1 MEEQQAPAYYY
12 SCNECNSEVKGFH
25 RFCHHCGAYLGPE
38 AHREDIFNNVQLRM
52 AFVFYGLNLL
62 LCLLVKYTSWFHSYD
77 QMFWMELI
85 LAMVAIAFAYFN
97 KNEILSLLAVKRLR
111 FPIIAV
117 IMVLAIITSWL
128 VNISIRELNIS
139 LFKSD
144 NSYYGGYQI
153 YIAPQLVMIYSIA
166 LMPAIFEELAF
177 RGVLYQYL
185 SSILHERL
193 VVLVTACMFAALH
206 LNFLSLIWLLPFGI
220 FVGFLRRK
228 YNTIWYGIIFHFVF
242 NLTACLIDLYREGHL
257 F

>member
-1 MEEQQAPAYYY
+1 
-12 SCNECNSEVKGFH
+12 
-25 RFCHHCGAYLGPE
+25 
-38 AHREDIFNNVQLRM
+38 M

-62 LCLLVKYTSWFHSYD
+62 LCLFVKYTSWFHSYD

-97 KNEILSLLAVKRLR
+97 KNEICSLLAVKQLR
-111 FPIIAV
+111 FPIIVV
-117 IMVLAIITSWL
+117 IMLSAIVTSWL

-177 RGVLYQYL
+177 RGILYQYL
-185 SSILHERL
+185 SSILHERM

-242 NLTACLIDLYREGHL
+242 NLTACLMDLQREGHL